1 MAKTKNP
8 WQARGSDA
16 TQSNLYAAPVETPT
30 SSTPATD
37 LAVGEPRNVTIR
49 FGHLSGAFKV
59 ASRQQRTWILILLV
73 LVVLGAVANLILA
86 FGLGGLSGAIGIP
99 AGAVDASAASFNAAD
114 LLIQGVTFLSATV
127 VSAFFLG
134 GLFRTACK
142 QVRGKPIA
150 VGDLFG
156 AIDVF
161 GQVFLV
167 TLLIEVLTSIAV
179 SVVVI
184 PFGIAF
190 AMLPPRDAPL
200 ALLGALVFGMIA
212 FALVTSRL
220 MLAIPLVVDGRQTAV
235 AAIRKSWVALRG
247 QTLAAIVFN
256 VLAAILSGLGAILLG
271 VGLLLT
277 FPIYYVAIA
286 LVYRDLFLGKFG
298 ETA

>member
-1 MAKTKNP
+1 MAKTKKP
-8 WQARGSDA
+8 RQARGSDA
-16 TQSNLYAAPVETPT
+16 TQANPYAAPVATPT
-30 SSTPATD
+30 SSTPPTD
-37 LAVGEPRNVTIR
+37 LAVGEPRNVPIR
-49 FGHLSGAFKV
+49 FDHLSGASRL
-59 ASRQQRTWILILLV
+59 ASRQQGTWILILLV

-114 LLIQGVTFLSATV
+114 LLIQAGTFLSTTAV
-127 VSAFFLG
+127 IAFPLG

-167 TLLIEVLTSIAV
+167 VLLIEILTVIAV
-179 SVVVI
+179 SVVVL
-184 PFGIAF
+184 PFWIAV
-190 AMLPPRDAPL
+190 ALLPPRDAPL

-212 FALVTSRL
+212 FALITSRL
-220 MLAIPLVVDGRQTAV
+220 MLAIPLVVDGRQNAL

-247 QTLAAIVFN
+247 QTLSAIAFNALAAIV
-256 VLAAILSGLGAILLG
+256 ASLGAILLG
-271 VGLLLT
+271 IGLLFT
-277 FPIYYVAIA
+277 APIYYVAIA
-286 LVYRDLFLGKFG
+286 LVYRDLFLGKSV